1 MKARLPQ
8 GYGGGGI
15 ANTKQLLQQAQKMQ
29 EAMAAK
35 QAELA
40 EQEYTATAGGGV
52 VTVKVNGKRELTS
65 LVLKPEVVDPEDIHM
80 LQDLVIAAVNE
91 AMRTAESESAAH
103 ESPATPVAKKRC
115 TFVSCRAIS
124 SAS

>member
-65 LVLKPEVVDPEDIHM
+65 LVLKPEVVDPEDVEM
-80 LQDLVIAAVNE
+80 LQDLILAAINE
-91 AMRTAESESAAH
+91 AMKNASELA
-103 ESPATPVAKKRC
+103 
-115 TFVSCRAIS
+115 S
-124 SAS
+124 SEMSKVTGGIKMPF

>member
-65 LVLKPEVVDPEDIHM
+65 LVLKPEVVDPEDIDM

-91 AMRTAESESAAH
+91 ALRIAEETNSA
-103 ESPATPVAKKRC
+103 EMDKITGGLNIPGM
-115 TFVSCRAIS
+115 F
-124 SAS
+124 